1 MKRSELE
8 ALGLSKEQM
17 DAVMKAYGADIE
29 AAKAETAGLK
39 SQVADLTGQIGKRDA
54 DLKDLRTQLE
64 AAQTDAT
71 RLADVTKQLGDLRTQ
86 YDADTAAY
94 QKKLKDQAF
103 DHALDRATGSLSFS
117 SKAARAQF
125 LADVRAKGLS
135 MEGEQILGFDDYVK
149 TYRESDPGAFAP
161 EAPEPQPG
169 PAPSNIVP
177 VAPKSTQP
185 EATVSPFNF
194 HFTPVHK
201 TVK

>member
-94 QKKLKDQAF
+94 QKRLKDQAF
-103 DHALDRATGSLSFS
+103 DHALDRATGSITFS

-125 LADVRAKGLS
+125 LTDVRAKGLS

-161 EAPEPQPG
+161 EAPDPQPG
-169 PAPSNIVP
+169 PAPGNI

-185 EATVSPFNF
+185 EATASPFQF
-194 HFTPVHK
+194 HFTPVRK
-201 TVK
+201 TVE